1 MEFLAEFLVHE
12 VTSTL
17 PYIAKPALA
26 IRLMDFPTL
35 IIDGRVE
42 ERLVFGKGKA
52 CKFKLE
58 PTEFR
63 QALQRLPLYVMLMDV
78 YAPNIK
84 MLATAALDLSVFA
97 EGDFSRQTQF
107 RRSRVDLFDPVRN
120 AVAKV
125 DISISFLQVP
135 ESNAEITSKPPDS
148 IFKAITEEEI
158 RHSARSIKET
168 ASMGVETEPLPQ
180 PAAPT
185 KVTFSKGTMTQDPA
199 AAPCS
204 VQTETSVFNQVYQ
217 PPPMFLTKPSK
228 YTPREVPR
236 EQSLPV
242 QPRPQIRPTSREGL
256 LEDLISELISLK
268 ERSKVPSMSYPPVMH
283 FEQKPTS
290 PVVLS
295 TQKVA
300 NIDIII
306 PPHFDQSPIPTNR
319 SKESVQPAK
328 VSTDEYSDDFE
339 EDRSSSIRTS
349 QSAEQTIRCYLCGE
363 VLKIAE
369 ASAHNKKCKKSRL
382 KDSVSM
388 SPRSSIEEQIEA
400 SHVSRV
406 DKSISQTSM
415 IQEYE
420 EDFEEASSSLK

>member
-12 VTSTL
+12 VTSTIK
-17 PYIAKPALA
+17 YIAKPALA

-42 ERLVFGKGKA
+42 ERLIFGKGKA

-58 PTEFR
+58 GEELR

-97 EGDFSRQTQF
+97 EGDFPRQTRF

-135 ESNAEITSKPPDS
+135 EASDEVTAQPPDN

-158 RHSARSIKET
+158 RHSARSVKET
-168 ASMGVETEPLPQ
+168 VSMGVETESLPQ
-180 PAAPT
+180 PAAPA

-199 AAPCS
+199 SAPCS
-204 VQTETSVFNQVYQ
+204 VQTETSVFHQVYQ
-217 PPPMFLTKPSK
+217 PPPMFLSKPSK
-228 YTPREVPR
+228 YAHREEPR
-236 EQSLPV
+236 EQQLPV
-242 QPRPQIRPTSREGL
+242 QPRPQIRPVSREGL
-256 LEDLISELISLK
+256 LEDLITELIALK
-268 ERSKVPSMSYPPVMH
+268 ERSKVPSMSYPPVMQ
-283 FEQKPTS
+283 FEQKPTA
-290 PVVLS
+290 PIVLS

-300 NIDIII
+300 HIDIVI

-319 SKESVQPAK
+319 SKESLQPVK

-339 EDRSSSIRTS
+339 EDRSSSLRTS

-369 ASAHNKKCKKSRL
+369 AAAHNKKCKKSRL
-382 KDSVSM
+382 KESISM

-400 SHVSRV
+400 SHVSRA
-406 DKSISQTSM
+406 DKSLSQTSM

-420 EDFEEASSSLK
+420 EDFEEASDSLK